1 MGDDAYLPALSA
13 FLYKPGQPA
22 QGIPTYT
29 DLVLPISIINHENV
43 AHTFLQPSLIKASSQ
58 QPLLFPG
65 ELVCIKLTTI
75 NQHRQRVQ
83 GNPWDIAHVVLSL
96 KAM

>member
-13 FLYKPGQPA
+13 YPGQPA

-43 AHTFLQPSLIKASSQ
+43 AQTFLQPRLIEASSQ
-58 QPLLFPG
+58 QPLLLTG
-65 ELVCIKLTTI
+65 QLV
-75 NQHRQRVQ
+75 
-83 GNPWDIAHVVLSL
+83 
-96 KAM
+96 